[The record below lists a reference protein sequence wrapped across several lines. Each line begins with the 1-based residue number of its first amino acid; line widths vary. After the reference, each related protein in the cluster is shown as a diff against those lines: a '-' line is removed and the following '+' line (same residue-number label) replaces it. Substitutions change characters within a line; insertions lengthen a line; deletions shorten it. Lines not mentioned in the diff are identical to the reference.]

1 VLYTIRCVLT
11 RLVLHAPKP
20 TPSQG
25 CSSGSEQYTASMKAE
40 MQRAEIL
47 VVEKKLGR
55 VGRDPITHPC

>member
-1 VLYTIRCVLT
+1 
-11 RLVLHAPKP
+11 
-20 TPSQG
+20 
-25 CSSGSEQYTASMKAE
+25 MKAE